1 MNQDMCAFCKNT
13 FTKRSS
19 LERHIKEYRCKNTL
33 SSDLLAWHDT
43 YTRMLSRIEYK
54 MNTLDTL
61 DVSYIETDKMKSL
74 LEGNFFISKYM
85 KEIFCN
91 PDHPEN
97 HIIKYKTT
105 NPAIYSIDNV
115 EYCLDD
121 ACDVLL
127 KPVKELFDF
136 KLREFMSSNTDE
148 NLLKIYNKRHR
159 FLFLSDEIREQLTKL
174 LQTTIISDKLFKS

>member
-1 MNQDMCAFCKNT
+1 MCAFCKNT

-19 LERHIKEYRCKNTL
+19 LERHIKEYRCKNPL

-43 YTRMLSRIEYK
+43 YKRMLSKFEYK
-54 MNTLDTL
+54 MNTLNTL

-74 LEGNFFISKYM
+74 LEGNFFISKYL

-97 HIIKYKTT
+97 HIIKYKTI
-105 NPAIYSIDNV
+105 NPVIYSIDNV
-115 EYCLDD
+115 EYWLDD

-127 KPVKELFDF
+127 KPVKTILDA
-136 KLREFMSSNTDE
+136 KLAECMSSNTDE
-148 NLLKIYNKRHR
+148 NLLKIYNKKQR
-159 FLFLSDEIREQLTKL
+159 FLFLSDCVRENLSKL